1 MPYPADLMAVDCCSP
16 CNNNFSADE
25 EYFACLIECVLAG
38 TTEVENLQREKIR
51 RTLSK
56 QPKLQKRL
64 ESARTEVD
72 GQIYFQPE
80 DHRVKKVLLKL
91 ALAHVKYEI
100 SEPKHDDPCHFSVK
114 VFPLMNETERMEF
127 ISAQSA
133 SSLAFLPEVGS
144 RAMQRA
150 FFAFQNDGI
159 QYPWVTVQDGN
170 YAYAVTE
177 DTWNPL
183 VRILIRN
190 YLAVEVGWE

>member
-1 MPYPADLMAVDCCSP
+1 MIKLSSYSDSRFDGFCIYCGGPPETVDHIPSKVLLDMPYPADLMAVDCCSP

-114 VFPLMNETERMEF
+114 VFPL
-127 ISAQSA
+127 
-133 SSLAFLPEVGS
+133 
-144 RAMQRA
+144 
-150 FFAFQNDGI
+150 
-159 QYPWVTVQDGN
+159 
-170 YAYAVTE
+170 
-177 DTWNPL
+177 
-183 VRILIRN
+183 
-190 YLAVEVGWE
+190 